1 MFSDLFEFQD
11 IFASHLTTA
20 IFIYATIAMIA
31 ANAVLALT
39 LSLQDDK
46 PRAVRLLH
54 RAV

>member
-20 IFIYATIAMIA
+20 VFIYATIAMIV
-31 ANAVLALT
+31 ANAILALT
-39 LSLQDDK
+39 LSLQDEK
-46 PRAVRLLH
+46 PRARLLH